1 MVDTW
6 PSGSPS
12 SYGTG
17 SGFSTPTSRSYS
29 PSAATY
35 ESWNDQDGWD
45 AGDVA
50 YVVGAA
56 AGFAIGAT
64 AGVVVSG
71 VLIAP
76 IGTSCVIAM
85 GAGVTSGLYGG
96 WGAETAFRALMNHT
110 MAKDIGPN
118 TLSKLG
124 YTVTVSGS
132 GGVGLQKK

>member
-12 SYGTG
+12 SYGAG
-17 SGFSTPTSRSYS
+17 SGFGAPTTRTYS
-29 PSAATY
+29 PSASTY

-45 AGDVA
+45 TGDFA
-50 YVVGAA
+50 YVVGLT
-56 AGFAIGAT
+56 AGFAIGAA

-85 GAGVTSGLYGG
+85 GAGVTSGMYGG
-96 WGAETAFRALMNHT
+96 WVAETAFRALMNHT
-110 MAKDIGPN
+110 MAKDIGPS

-124 YTVTVSGS
+124 YSITVNGS
-132 GGVGLQKK
+132 GGVGLQKN

>member
-1 MVDTW
+1 MAKRFPFQLRHRIWIQHTHEPQLFAERGDLQ
-6 PSGSPS
+6 
-12 SYGTG
+12 
-17 SGFSTPTSRSYS
+17 
-29 PSAATY
+29 
-35 ESWNDQDGWD
+35 SWDDQDGWD

-132 GGVGLQKK
+132 GGVGLAKK